1 MKISLA
7 VSLLAGCIASSS
19 VGAFTT
25 APSSVYQPSSSLL
38 KASEVVAADT
48 TTTSSNSRYPDIDS
62 TFGVSVEA
70 AGKCPPAGKFF
81 LELENSPP
89 LLWWQNAELKHGRV
103 AMFATVG
110 YTIQKCGYYFGPIIK
125 AKALDPWMLS
135 TSSGITFQSI
145 SQAATPEE
153 AFNSIPVDGQLQI
166 LLFSG
171 IFEIFFY
178 KYTENKDVVAGEYG
192 WDPLNFS
199 KEGGFK
205 SPKMTE
211 MRLAEL
217 KHGRMA
223 MMAIAGWY
231 ANDCIPGA
239 LPFWHP

>member
-1 MKISLA
+1 MQISLA
-7 VSLLAGCIASSS
+7 VSLLACAAS
-19 VGAFTT
+19 VGAFT
-25 APSSVYQPSSSLL
+25 APSTVRSPASSSL
-38 KASEVVAADT
+38 KASDVA
-48 TTTSSNSRYPDIDS
+48 SNSVDRYPDIDS
-62 TFGVSVEA
+62 TFGGSVEA

-81 LELENSPP
+81 LNLENSPD

-110 YTIQKCGYYFGPIIK
+110 YVIQKCGYYFGPIIK
-125 AKALDPWMLS
+125 ASTLEPWS
-135 TSSGITFQSI
+135 ISPSSGITFQEI
-145 SQAATPEE
+145 SQAATPED
-153 AFNSIPVDGQLQI
+153 AFSLIPTDGQLQI

-171 IFEIFFY
+171 MLEIAFY
-178 KYTENKDVVAGEYG
+178 KFTEGKDVVAGEYG

-223 MMAIAGWY
+223 MLAIAGWY

-239 LPFWHP
+239 LPYWHP